1 MKKRIKKLSL
11 ILMTVIALPGLIY
24 LGLAIYYQDS
34 FMYGTWINGIYC
46 TGKTVEEAAK
56 ELTESFEYD
65 RLYVITPQDVEV
77 LETDFLE
84 IQYDFEYVLE
94 EYRQKQNP
102 FSWYFQM
109 LTGHQSEAVIPK
121 ITFDEEKLEQWIYT
135 TDSYRSNLE
144 LEDDKLSIVP
154 GENGYEIFEE
164 KEKILNISF
173 TKERLANVIRNVGTK
188 INLEEA
194 GCYFTREE
202 TVEMQNVRELYQ
214 KIENVQNSSLTYKIK
229 EKEKKVMPSE
239 IALWIARDSDG
250 NFKLDKNG
258 MLTFDKKAVAAFI
271 EDLANEYDTWHKFP
285 FTTHDG
291 REIVLKK
298 GNYGIQIHQE
308 KETAYLMNY
317 LKQPAEIVREPVY
330 SKDVVYQE
338 QNIIDDTYVEVDMTE
353 QKMYFFSEG
362 EQVFETSV
370 VTGCTSK
377 GMGTPEIVCHV
388 NYKTRNAYLTGRDYR
403 SFVNYWVPV
412 YGGIGLH
419 DATWRDEF
427 GGEIYKKS
435 GSHGC
440 VNTPLEKMAELYDVL
455 KVGMPVVIHY

>member
-1 MKKRIKKLSL
+1 MKKWIKKLSL
-11 ILMTVIALPGLIY
+11 IMMTVIALPGLIY
-24 LGLAIYYQDS
+24 LGLAIYYQES

-46 TGKTVEEAAK
+46 TGKTVQEAAK
-56 ELTESFEYD
+56 ELTENFEYEY
-65 RLYVITPQDVEV
+65 LYVITPQDIEV
-77 LETDFLE
+77 LETDSLE
-84 IQYDFEYVLE
+84 IQYDFESVLE

-102 FSWYFQM
+102 FVWYYHI
-109 LTGHQSEAVIPK
+109 LTGHQSEEVIPK
-121 ITFDEEKLEQWIYT
+121 ITFNEEKLEQWIYT
-135 TDSYRSNLE
+135 TDSYQSNLE
-144 LEDDKLSIVP
+144 LEDDKLMIVL
-154 GENGYEIFEE
+154 GENGYEILEK
-164 KEKILNISF
+164 KEKILNISLA
-173 TKERLANVIRNVGTK
+173 KERLSDVIRSVGVE
-188 INLEEA
+188 INLEET

-202 TVEMQNVRELYQ
+202 TVEMQEVRELYQ

-229 EKEKKVMPSE
+229 EKEKKISPAE
-239 IALWIARDSDG
+239 IALWIAKDSDD
-250 NFKLDKNG
+250 NFKLNKNG
-258 MLTFDKKAVAAFI
+258 MLTFDKEAVAAFVK
-271 EDLANEYDTWHKFP
+271 ELAKEFDTWHNFP

-298 GNYGIQIHQE
+298 GNYGIRIHQE

-317 LKQPAEIVREPVY
+317 LKQPAELVREPVY
-330 SKDVVYQE
+330 SKDVTYQE
-338 QNIIDDTYVEVDMTE
+338 QSIIDSTYVELDMTE

-362 EQVFETSV
+362 EQVFETVV

-377 GMGTPEIVCHV
+377 GMGTPEIVCYV
-388 NYKTRNAYLTGRDYR
+388 NYKTRNAYLTGRNYR

-427 GGEIYKKS
+427 GGEIYQKN

-440 VNTPLEKMAELYDVL
+440 VNTPLEKMAELYDML